1 MKYVLSLLLLSQFWA
16 FQNQNE
22 QMMSP
27 IVAYWKTLNQEE
39 APLILNSPTISTRNP
54 TSFSWSY
61 SYITNVSIGSLQ
73 K

>member
-1 MKYVLSLLLLSQFWA
+1 MNLKKKYQREVKMKYIFSLLLLSQIWA

-39 APLILNSPTISTRNP
+39 MLDSEIEFPLEK
-54 TSFSWSY
+54 
-61 SYITNVSIGSLQ
+61 Q
-73 K
+73 